1 MRVPLVLAMAA
12 CVASAAQAPTINE
25 VMRRAGQYALEYEQK
40 LSLLVAEET
49 YKQTSKPTMAASQGG
64 NLSTANPSGRFG
76 PELGREQRRILKS
89 DYLLVR
95 LDGGGW
101 MPFRDVFEV
110 DGRKERNRED
120 RILNLFLKPSASS
133 LDQARRI
140 MADSTRYNLGSVER
154 TTNIPTLAVLFAQPD
169 LASRFGY
176 DRAADQ
182 TVAGRTA
189 WVFAYREVARP
200 SLIKTSKGEDLTL
213 TGRLWIDPATGV
225 ILKTNLVAATADVR
239 AIVTVTFREDKTLAL
254 WVPARMEET
263 YHSRGSDEIN
273 CVATYSNYR
282 RFNVATDEQVKKPPP
297 L

>member
-1 MRVPLVLAMAA
+1 MKVPLVLAMAA
-12 CVASAAQAPTINE
+12 LVASAAQPPTITE

-49 YKQTSKPTMAASQGG
+49 YQQRSKPTLDAMQGG
-64 NLSTANPSGRFG
+64 NLSTSNPSGRFG
-76 PELGREQRRILKS
+76 ADLGREERRILKS

-120 RILNLFLKPSASS
+120 RILNLFLKPSATS

-169 LASRFGY
+169 LASRFRY
-176 DRAADQ
+176 DRAGDQ
-182 TVAGRTA
+182 TVAGRSA
-189 WVFAYREVARP
+189 WVFAFREVARP
-200 SLIKTSKGEDLTL
+200 SLIKTSKGEDLAL

-239 AIVTVTFREDKTLAL
+239 AIVTVTFREDKLLAL

-263 YHSRGSDEIN
+263 YHSRGSDEIT

-282 RFNVATDEQVKKPPP
+282 RFNVATDEQLKKPPP
-297 L
+297 Q